1 MATVL
6 ASVVDIVIEL
16 ATKVDDV
23 MHRHKNNAVLVID
36 NSYVVRDINLNRVTN
51 VLFNVYTNHP

>member
-1 MATVL
+1 MVTVL

-23 MHRHKNNAVLVID
+23 IHCHKNNAVLVID

-51 VLFNVYTNHP
+51 VLFNTY